1 MFCKNI
7 AFSLMGLLAAVMA
20 VISICLSN
28 DSFYSSPAVICG
40 WGLLVLTALVYILK
54 RRLWHRPAT
63 FMIHVA
69 FAVILLGGLCTHL
82 FSESGTI
89 HVRTDCAAPACT
101 LKQDLPFSVKLKKF
115 EVITYAGT
123 TTPMNYV
130 TTLLL
135 GDEQEERTVSMNNV
149 LSYRGYRFFQSSYD
163 DDMQG
168 SKLIVT
174 HDPVG
179 VGITYVGYA
188 LLLLSFLAYPLQQ
201 RRLKKAAVVAAMIL
215 AICPATASAA
225 STSASVKPKFL
236 PKSVAAEFDS
246 LCVMYGGRIAPFS
259 TFARDFTVKLSGNTK
274 YRGLSAEQVTTGFL
288 FHFDSWRTQPIIKV
302 KSSAVRK
309 ALNLQGKYASYN
321 DFLDPWNQSRLAAII
336 DSLQQTGQSTASAEL
351 RPFVEAAEKVEMIN
365 SLRNGASLRF
375 YPISGEK
382 IEWYSPADRLPL
394 ETDSLQW
401 IFIKKSLG
409 YINETVL
416 TRSFD
421 DTTAAVHGIAAYQR
435 KVCGDAIP
443 SRSAM
448 ALERTYYCALPSTM
462 WAGIYLTIA
471 IAAFLLWSLGKGSR
485 RSMIALVALTWVY
498 VGALIGM
505 RWGICCHVPLS
516 NGFETMQFLA
526 WAALTVALCM
536 ARRSP
541 MLLWLS
547 PVVAGLAMMVATF
560 SFSNPEVTPLMPVL
574 ASPLLSIHVV
584 VVMLSYALLAMIMLM
599 GVAALINSAE
609 TERLARVSRSLL
621 VPALFLLASGIFIGA
636 VWANNS
642 WGRYWGWDPKEVWAL
657 ITLLVYSFA
666 IHGESLPAMRRPR
679 FYHIYV
685 VAAFLCVI
693 VTYFGVNYLL
703 GGMHSYA

>member
-7 AFSLMGLLAAVMA
+7 AFSLMGLLAAIMA

-82 FSESGTI
+82 FSESGTL
-89 HVRTDCAAPACT
+89 HVRTDCTTPACT

-135 GDEQEERTVSMNNV
+135 GDEQEERTVSMNMV

-174 HDPVG
+174 HDPIGVG
-179 VGITYVGYA
+179 VTYTGYF

-201 RRLKKAAVVAAMIL
+201 RRLKKMVVAAALFL
-215 AICPATASAA
+215 AVGPATASAGV
-225 STSASVKPKFL
+225 TSAKPKFL
-236 PKSVAAEFDS
+236 PKAVAAEFDS
-246 LCVMYGGRIAPFS
+246 LSVMYGGRIAPFS
-259 TFARDFTVKLSGNTK
+259 TFARDFTVKLSGKEK
-274 YRGLSAEQVTTGFL
+274 YRGLTAEQVTTGFL
-288 FHFDSWRTQPIIKV
+288 FHFDSWRKQPIIKV
-302 KSSAVRK
+302 KSGAVRQ
-309 ALNLQGKYASYN
+309 ALNLQGKYASYD
-321 DFLDPWNQSRLAAII
+321 DFLDPWNQSRLASII
-336 DSLQQTGQSTASAEL
+336 DSLQQNGHSNTSGEL
-351 RPFVEAAEKVEMIN
+351 RPFVEAAEKMEMIN
-365 SLRNGASLRF
+365 SLRNGSSMRL
-375 YPISGEK
+375 YPISGEQ

-409 YINETVL
+409 YINETIL
-416 TRSFD
+416 THNFD
-421 DTTAAVHGIAAYQR
+421 ETTATVHGIAAYQR

-443 SRSAM
+443 SHSAM
-448 ALERTYYCALPSTM
+448 ALERTYYRALPSSM
-462 WAGIYLTIA
+462 WAGIYLLIA
-471 IAAFLLWSLGKGSR
+471 IATFLLWSLGKSSR
-485 RSMIALVALTWVY
+485 RGMIALVAITWLY
-498 VGALIGM
+498 VSALIAM
-505 RWGICCHVPLS
+505 RWAICHHVPLS

-526 WAALTVALCM
+526 WAALTVALLM

-541 MLLWLS
+541 LLLWLS
-547 PVVAGLAMMVATF
+547 PVVAGLAIMVATF

-584 VVMLSYALLAMIMLM
+584 VVMMSYALLAMIMLM

-621 VPALFLLASGIFIGA
+621 IPALFLLASGIFIGA

-666 IHGESLPAMRRPR
+666 LHGESLPAMRRPR

-685 VAAFLCVI
+685 VTAFICVL